1 MRSADAVTVLRT
13 AAIIVIAYLVLLKVN
28 AFLLIFLFAIAIISD
43 ALDGFFAVREVSKG
57 KVGITEYAKG
67 ALGNIKIRTRMSEYK
82 HKVSRLAPSGARIDV
97 AGDRITEYVMWILF
111 AFLHIVPLF
120 VIFIIVIRHS
130 FADALLA
137 SKGTSSKMKSKFA
150 KAVYASNISRFGINA
165 LKFLTFSYLMLI
177 YIYSY
182 PLWIGYVLIAAL
194 VIYIV
199 MRGIAEVYEAT
210 LFGVGKIPHK
220 TKAI

>member
-28 AFLLIFLFAIAIISD
+28 AFLLILHFAIAIVAD

-57 KVGITEYAKG
+57 KVQFIEYVKG
-67 ALGNIKIRTRMSEYK
+67 ALGNAKIRKRMSEYK
-82 HKVSRLAPSGARIDV
+82 HNVSKIAPSGARIDV
-97 AGDRITEYVMWILF
+97 AGDRVTEYVMWILF
-111 AFLHIVPLF
+111 TFLHILPLF

-137 SKGTSSKMKSKFA
+137 AKGTSSRMKSKFA
-150 KAVYASNISRFGINA
+150 KAVYASNISRFGINT
-165 LKFLTFSYLMLI
+165 LKFITFSYLMLV

-182 PLWIGYVLIAAL
+182 PLWVGYVLVAAL

-199 MRGIAEVYEAT
+199 IRGIAEVYEAT
-210 LFGVGKIPHK
+210 FSAKK
-220 TKAI
+220 FAKA

>member
-13 AAIIVIAYLVLLKVN
+13 AAIIIIAYLVLLKVN
-28 AFLLIFLFAIAIISD
+28 AFLLIFLFAAAIISD
-43 ALDGFFAVREVSKG
+43 ALDGFFAVREVSRG
-57 KVGITEYAKG
+57 KVGIIEYAKG
-67 ALGNIKIRTRMSEYK
+67 ALGNIKIRERMSEYK
-82 HKVSRLAPSGARIDV
+82 HRVSKLAPSGARIDV
-97 AGDRITEYVMWILF
+97 AGDRVTEYVMWILF
-111 AFLHIVPLF
+111 TFLHIVPLF

-137 SKGTSSKMKSKFA
+137 SKGTSSKMKSRFA
-150 KAVYASNISRFGINA
+150 KAIYASNISRFGINT

-199 MRGIAEVYEAT
+199 IRGIAEVYEAT
-210 LFGVGKIPHK
+210 FFKAGKTLQK
-220 TKAI
+220 TKTI